1 MVKRFLKGAVCAA
14 LAVSMALG
22 TVIVGAS
29 EKSVIAINT
38 PFTTEEQHN
47 DVSIPLKKVDENK
60 TKSVRESQPV
70 IARNIWNVSDWYSF
84 MKNKQSQD
92 GVLGYSTSAGHI
104 IAGRV
109 KVNYSGTAI
118 IKYYCK
124 VNNSDTLLTLVNLDG
139 SNIANAEVFQ
149 KGIENG
155 RQLWVSNVPAGT
167 YAMVTS
173 RSYDA
178 NSKID
183 AGFLTSVV
191 PKNNNRYLNSLYI
204 AVGGNG
210 AFNYQYFKLSNRGV
224 AALGMHRQAYYG
236 GPYSVQYV
244 IQKYSNGAWRNITSA
259 KYTSSNKSYM
269 TYAGL
274 SAGTYRL
281 QTKCPTGN
289 VVFLYYA
296 GKKANS
302 SYGTKKSKAR
312 TISRTKSKYQVIL
325 PTDSTSKAQWY
336 KIKVSKTRTTYI
348 DITSLGQEGTIY
360 CQISGRTR
368 FKTKNIK
375 NGKRFYAKA
384 KKGTYYIKMY
394 KYSKSTTGGYRIKY
408 TK

>member
-84 MKNKQSQD
+84 MNNKQPQD
-92 GVLGYSTSAGHI
+92 GVLGSSTSAGNI

-149 KGIENG
+149 KGIGNG

-173 RSYDA
+173 KPYDA
-178 NSKID
+178 NSTIN

-191 PKNNNRYLNSLYI
+191 PKNNNRYLNSLGI

-210 AFNYQYFKLSNRGV
+210 AFNYEYFKLSNRGV
-224 AALGMHRQAYYG
+224 AALGMYRKAYYG

-244 IQKYSNGAWRNITSA
+244 IQKYSNGAWRNITSP

-289 VVFLYYA
+289 VVFLHYA

-302 SYGTKKSKAR
+302 SYGTKKSKA
-312 TISRTKSKYQVIL
+312 
-325 PTDSTSKAQWY
+325 
-336 KIKVSKTRTTYI
+336 RTTYI

-394 KYSKSTTGGYRIKY
+394 KYSKSTTGGYKIKY